1 MSTKMSQRFALI
13 NGNRSRIHNIS
24 VGGMLLDSS
33 TKGEIGTQMPITITI
48 EINGR
53 QFVGRQFVVHG
64 EIIRAQERSV
74 AVRFS
79 KVSKRQQSF
88 LKKLHCV
95 PIRF

>member
-33 TKGEIGTQMPITITI
+33 TKGEVGAKMPITI

-53 QFVGRQFVVHG
+53 QLVVHG
-64 EIIRAQERSV
+64 EIIRAQECSV

-95 PIRF
+95 A

>member
-24 VGGMLLDSS
+24 VGGMLLDAS
-33 TKGEIGTQMPITITI
+33 TKGKIGAQMPITI

-53 QFVGRQFVVHG
+53 QLVVHG
-64 EIIRAQERSV
+64 EIVRAQERSV
-74 AVRFS
+74 AVRFF

-88 LKKLHCV
+88 LKKLHC
-95 PIRF
+95 IA

>member
-33 TKGEIGTQMPITITI
+33 TKGEVGAKMPITI

-53 QFVGRQFVVHG
+53 QLVVHG
-64 EIIRAQERSV
+64 EIIRAG
-74 AVRFS
+74 A
-79 KVSKRQQSF
+79 
-88 LKKLHCV
+88 
-95 PIRF
+95 

>member
-24 VGGMLLDSS
+24 VGGMLLDAS
-33 TKGEIGTQMPITITI
+33 TKGEVGAKMPITI
-48 EINGR
+48 EIN
-53 QFVGRQFVVHG
+53 GRQFVVHG
-64 EIIRAQERSV
+64 EIIRAQERTV

-95 PIRF
+95 A